1 MFHLVDYFLAAQVCL
16 TKGAQPCLSL
26 PVREKVLP
34 PFNWN
39 CLATRASDD
48 HTRSLKEKRRPP
60 YVFAK
65 LSARSRGQVYEIQG
79 NRRKPRQTFLRK
91 KTTITEVKPR
101 FHYFGNQCKT
111 SLCSYDWHDR
121 RLSKGMMLI
130 NNKGGSLVH
139 TFSW

>member
-1 MFHLVDYFLAAQVCL
+1 MYHLVDYFLAAQVCL

-26 PVREKVLP
+26 PVSEKVLP

-48 HTRSLKEKRRPP
+48 HTRRRVGRHMFSQN
-60 YVFAK
+60 YQRGHVGRFTKSKAIDENRDK
-65 LSARSRGQVYEIQG
+65 L
-79 NRRKPRQTFLRK
+79 FLRK

-101 FHYFGNQCKT
+101 FHYLGNQCKT

-130 NNKGGSLVH
+130 NIKGGSLVH